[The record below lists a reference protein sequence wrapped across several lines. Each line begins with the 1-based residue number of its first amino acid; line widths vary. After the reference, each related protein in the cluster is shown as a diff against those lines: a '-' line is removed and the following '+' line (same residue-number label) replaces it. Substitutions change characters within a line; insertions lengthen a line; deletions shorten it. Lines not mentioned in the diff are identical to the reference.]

1 LGSGVIVRPD
11 GYILTNNHVIAQADQ
26 IVVALH
32 DGRRAEAKVV
42 GTDPDTDLAVIKIE
56 LEQLPVLPFKLS
68 GNEVGDVVLAIGN
81 PFGVGQTVTQGII
94 SATGRSDLGINTYE
108 DFIQTDAAINPG
120 NSGGALIDVAGN
132 LIGVNTAIFSQTGGS
147 LGIGFAIPAKI
158 CQQVMNA
165 ILKDG
170 RVVRGWLGIS
180 LLPTERNDVL
190 QPKESGVV
198 VAEVLENGPAA
209 KAGIQ
214 RGDRIIKVNNE
225 VITSASHLINF
236 VALQAPNSTVQIE
249 VERAGKTMTLD
260 VVISERKTQSSS
272 SQYIPLPGQ

>member
-1 LGSGVIVRPD
+1 
-11 GYILTNNHVIAQADQ
+11 
-26 IVVALH
+26 
-32 DGRRAEAKVV
+32 
-42 GTDPDTDLAVIKIE
+42 
-56 LEQLPVLPFKLS
+56 
-68 GNEVGDVVLAIGN
+68 
-81 PFGVGQTVTQGII
+81 
-94 SATGRSDLGINTYE
+94 
-108 DFIQTDAAINPG
+108 
-120 NSGGALIDVAGN
+120 
-132 LIGVNTAIFSQTGGS
+132 
-147 LGIGFAIPAKI
+147 
-158 CQQVMNA
+158 
-165 ILKDG
+165 
-170 RVVRGWLGIS
+170 RGWLGIS